1 MILFKDINGFYK
13 FIMFEDICDDTPW
26 VPPECR
32 NGGYQNPN
40 NCSECLCPEG
50 YSAPSCD
57 HVEKGEMQGEGI
69 PMTS

>member
-1 MILFKDINGFYK
+1 MVLI
-13 FIMFEDICDDTPW
+13 EDICDDTPW

-69 PMTS
+69 PIKS